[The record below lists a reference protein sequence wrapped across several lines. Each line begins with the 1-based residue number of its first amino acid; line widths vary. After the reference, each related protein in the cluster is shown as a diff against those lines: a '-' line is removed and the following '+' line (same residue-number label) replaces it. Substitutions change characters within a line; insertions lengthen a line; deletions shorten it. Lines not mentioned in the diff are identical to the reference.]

1 MNIKLSKQEIEYLI
15 ALLGEQQTKT
25 GAWVV
30 MQNLKAQLDELT
42 KEIPNV

>member
-15 ALLGEQQTKT
+15 ALLGEQATKT

-30 MQNLKAQLDELT
+30 MQNLKTQLDELT
-42 KEIPNV
+42 KEISNV

>member
-1 MNIKLSKQEIEYLI
+1 MKLELSKQEIEYLI
-15 ALLGEQQTKT
+15 ALLGEQATKT

>member
-1 MNIKLSKQEIEYLI
+1 MKLELSKQEIEYLI
-15 ALLGEQQTKT
+15 ALLGEQATKT

-42 KEIPNV
+42 KEISNV